1 MKTAILTSY
10 HSDCDDIAAEAMA
23 LGLPP
28 PMVCIPARGPSTRE
42 SNKRGTSPFED
53 VSTPTTSVADHRPS
67 EEKVGRW
74 TEEEHGTFLQGL
86 KLHGKQWK
94 TIATMI
100 GTRTVVQVRTH
111 AQKYFQ
117 KLERKN
123 KDAMAASI
131 AEKPKTSKRKSLPSA
146 MPSRKKP
153 RFPGKKSSYT
163 RSQSLTLSAAVLG
176 GPPPSM

>member
-1 MKTAILTSY
+1 
-10 HSDCDDIAAEAMA
+10 
-23 LGLPP
+23 
-28 PMVCIPARGPSTRE
+28 
-42 SNKRGTSPFED
+42 
-53 VSTPTTSVADHRPS
+53 
-67 EEKVGRW
+67 
-74 TEEEHGTFLQGL
+74 
-86 KLHGKQWK
+86 
-94 TIATMI
+94 MI

-146 MPSRKKP
+146 MPSRKKS
-153 RFPGKKSSYT
+153 RFPGKKSYT
-163 RSQSLTLSAAVLG
+163 RSQSLSLSAVLS

>member
-1 MKTAILTSY
+1 MTTAILTSY
-10 HSDCDDIAAEAMA
+10 HSDCDDISAEAMA

-28 PMVCIPARGPSTRE
+28 PMVCIPRGPSTRE
-42 SNKRGTSPFED
+42 SSKRGTSPFED
-53 VSTPTTSVADHRPS
+53 VSTPTTSVAEHRPA

-74 TEEEHGTFLQGL
+74 TEQEHGTFLEGL
-86 KLHGKQWK
+86 QLHGKQWK

-146 MPSRKKP
+146 MPSRKKS
-153 RFPGKKSSYT
+153 RFPGKKSYT
-163 RSQSLTLSAAVLG
+163 RSQSLSLSAVLS